1 MVVGVCTLRLSIPN
15 NHDLKGKRRV
25 LQSIIAKMREGFN
38 VAVAEVDEQDKWQV
52 ATLGIVSVSSEAAYV
67 HGLLTRVVESVEQSR
82 LDASILD
89 YQIEIF

>member
-1 MVVGVCTLRLSIPN
+1 MIVGVCTLRLSIPN